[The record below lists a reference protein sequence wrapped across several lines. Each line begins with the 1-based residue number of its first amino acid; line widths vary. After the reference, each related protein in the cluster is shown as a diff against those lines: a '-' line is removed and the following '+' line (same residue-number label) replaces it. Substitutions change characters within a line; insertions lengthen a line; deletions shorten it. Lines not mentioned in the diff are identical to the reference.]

1 VSTVLRFLSAG
12 GQYAV
17 PIEHCREVR
26 PATQVQPLPA
36 SRPGVVG
43 MLPWRD
49 RALSVVSP
57 LGPRGGQVIILDAGD
72 RPFALLVDEV
82 IGVERLD
89 APAAGPP
96 PPGQELPLIAAAAT
110 RDDQLLLLVDVAAV
124 DRWLHR

>member
-1 VSTVLRFLSAG
+1 MSTVLRFLSAG

-26 PATQVQPLPA
+26 PAAQVQPLPA

-43 MLPWRD
+43 VLPWRD
-49 RALSVVSP
+49 RVLSVVSP
-57 LGPRGGQVIILDAGD
+57 LGPCGDHVIVLDAGN
-72 RPFALLVDEV
+72 RPFGLLVDEV

-89 APAAGPP
+89 APVAGAP
-96 PPGQELPLIAAAAT
+96 PPGQELPLISAAAS
-110 RDDQLLLLVDVAAV
+110 RDDALLLVVDAAAV